1 MSKQDVKRR
10 KLRRTMAETLVE
22 KLKLEKDV
30 TDLINAGKNDVEI
43 ADQLGLPPDHV
54 SKFRAKKNQEKDALV
69 VKSTKNVFDLKA
81 GLTSVYAELLN
92 ALNEAKA
99 SGNTEVTVKVIS
111 ELRQALKLAGDVLE
125 KVYIEQENALFR
137 QAMVDA
143 MNEVAPGIKPKIIE
157 RLEELKRLHG
167 AMKK

>member
-1 MSKQDVKRR
+1 
-10 KLRRTMAETLVE
+10 MAETLVE
-22 KLKLEKDV
+22 KLKLQDDV
-30 TDLINAGKNDVEI
+30 TALINASKNDVEI
-43 ADQLGLPPDHV
+43 ADKLGLPPDHV
-54 SKFRAKKNQEKDALV
+54 AKFRAKKDQQNEALV
-69 VKSTKNVFDLKA
+69 VKSTKNVFDLKT
-81 GLTSVYAELLN
+81 GLTSVYAELLA

-137 QAMVDA
+137 QAMLEA
-143 MNEVAPGIKPKIIE
+143 IESVAPGIKPKIIE
-157 RLEELKRLHG
+157 KLEELKRLHG